1 MIDVIVSGG
10 LNLTVEDTG
19 DIINV
24 TVEVA
29 APMVVEVVVGIPTKE
44 GIVGLAK
51 TDSPEFADVVIPD
64 IAEEASYTASAWAWL
79 TGLLGTVTGSVKAM
93 LVGLVESITSIEERV
108 GALEDKVVAVDSK
121 INDLGSIAGAVTV
134 DLNSGTYLVGS
145 ATAPIQLSFTGLPE
159 IGYTKDFTLLL
170 DNIVEITF
178 PINTKFAGGV
188 PPTVI
193 STPYMFVCQINST
206 GIVTVY
212 SVIDNI
218 KVPV

>member
-10 LNLTVEDTG
+10 LNLTVEDSG

-24 TVEVA
+24 VVEVA
-29 APMVVEVVVGIPTKE
+29 APMVVEVVVGVPTKE
-44 GIVGLAK
+44 GIVGLTK
-51 TDSPEFADVVIPD
+51 DDSPEFADVVLPE
-64 IAEEASYTASAWAWL
+64 IAEESSYTASAWAWL
-79 TGLLGTVTGSVKAM
+79 TGLFGTVTGSVKAM
-93 LVGLVESITSIEERV
+93 LVALVERVVSLDERV
-108 GALEDKVVAVDSK
+108 GELEDEVVSVDSK
-121 INDLGSIAGAVTV
+121 INDLGSIDGAVTV
-134 DLNSGTYLVGS
+134 DLNNGTYVTGKP
-145 ATAPIQLSFTGLPE
+145 TAPIQLSFMGHPE
-159 IGYTKDFTLLL
+159 IGYIKDFTLLL

-193 STPYMFVCQINST
+193 STPYMFVCSIDSN